1 MTKPNDVTFERKEY
15 EACLY
20 AWDTVDAVMSQEAIK
35 KAETKYLPMP
45 MPKDTSEA
53 NKARYRQYLARAV
66 LFGATER
73 TLTSLVGAAFKKVP
87 TLNVEDDIGYV
98 GSDIDGNGL
107 SIYQQSQ
114 MVLSDV
120 MGRGRHALLVD
131 YPQTEG
137 PASQADL
144 KSGRIRSTVASI
156 SARRVVNW
164 RTRRIGAEHKLVL
177 VVIIED
183 HEEETEDGF
192 GIAVIPQFRV
202 LRLTNEGYT
211 QEVWRKKEDKDEWY
225 LFTQPFFVL
234 NGKGNKWEEIPFT
247 FVGAVN
253 NDPSPDK
260 SPLLSMAEKEI
271 AHYQVGAD
279 CRHSAYMTGQAQ
291 PVFTGLTKDWVKMLE
306 DMGVYFGSD
315 APIMLPVDA
324 DAKLLQTDGN
334 TQAER
339 EREYIEK
346 MINSLGARL
355 VQPGGAVKT
364 ATEAQDDNEQE
375 HSVLSL
381 AVSNVSEAYVKCL
394 GWIQEFMNVSGDP
407 VYEINQDYTRVQL
420 DPQMLT
426 AAANWWDK
434 GQWPLSDM
442 RNWQRKNGLIDPE
455 KTDEDIEE
463 ELANNPPGLNLGD
476 A

>member
-1 MTKPNDVTFERKEY
+1 MAKTNDVTFQRGEY
-15 EACLY
+15 QSCLY
-20 AWDTVDAVMSQEAIK
+20 AWDTVDAVMSQQAIK
-35 KAETKYLPMP
+35 EAETKFLPMP

-66 LFGATER
+66 LWGATER
-73 TLTSLVGAAFKKVP
+73 TLSSLVGAAFQKVP
-87 TLNVEDDIGYV
+87 TLTVPSAIDYV
-98 GSDIDGNGL
+98 GSDIDGSGL

-114 MVLSDV
+114 LVLSDV
-120 MGRGRHALLVD
+120 MKRARHALLVD
-131 YPQTEG
+131 YPQTQR

-144 KSGRIRSTVASI
+144 RSGRIRATVASI

-164 RTRRIGAEHKLVL
+164 RTRRVGAEYKLDL
-177 VVIIED
+177 VVIFED

-192 GIAVIPQFRV
+192 GVETIPQYRV
-202 LRLTNEGYT
+202 LRLTDEGYT
-211 QEVWRKKEDKDEWY
+211 QEVWRKREDKDEWF
-225 LFTQPFFVL
+225 LFTQPFFIL
-234 NGKGNKWEEIPFT
+234 DGKGSKWDEIPLT
-247 FVGAVN
+247 FVGSVN

-260 SPLLSMAEKEI
+260 SPMLSMAEKEI

-291 PVFTGLTKDWVKMLE
+291 PVITGLTEKWRDHMEKQ
-306 DMGVYFGSD
+306 GIYFGSN
-315 APIMLPVDA
+315 APLLLPENATA
-324 DAKLLQTDGN
+324 DLLQTQGN

-394 GWIQEFMNVSGDP
+394 EWIKRFMNVEGDAI
-407 VYEINQDYTRVQL
+407 YEINQDYTRKQL

-426 AAANWWDK
+426 AAALWWDK

-442 RNWQRKNGLIDPE
+442 RNWQRKTGLVDPE
-455 KTDEDIEE
+455 KTDEQIDE
-463 ELANNPPGLNLGD
+463 ELSANPPGLNLGD